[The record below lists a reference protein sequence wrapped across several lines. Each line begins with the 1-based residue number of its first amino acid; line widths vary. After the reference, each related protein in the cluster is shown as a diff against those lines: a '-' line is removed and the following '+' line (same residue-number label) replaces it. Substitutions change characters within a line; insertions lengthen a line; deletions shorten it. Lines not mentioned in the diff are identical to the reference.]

1 MAQQGHGDNKKKTIL
16 KTINIMDI
24 STTSQGSDPQDLSD
38 SSTQD
43 TNDGMTS
50 TNSALPADDVIAVDQ
65 LRQVYQDFKEEIGK
79 VIIGQD
85 EVIERLA
92 ICLFSRG
99 HALLMGVP
107 GLAKTLL
114 VSSVAETMDLSFNR
128 IQFTPDLMPADIT
141 GTDIIQETGAGHR

>member
-1 MAQQGHGDNKKKTIL
+1 MTKQEISGDNSPPTISA
-16 KTINIMDI
+16 D
-24 STTSQGSDPQDLSD
+24 
-38 SSTQD
+38 
-43 TNDGMTS
+43 
-50 TNSALPADDVIAVDQ
+50 ALPADDVAAVDQ
-65 LRQVYQDFKEEIGK
+65 LRLVYQEFKNEIGK
-79 VIIGQD
+79 VIIGQE

-141 GTDIIQETGAGHR
+141 GTDIIQETGAGHREFEFIKGTRVCQPRAC